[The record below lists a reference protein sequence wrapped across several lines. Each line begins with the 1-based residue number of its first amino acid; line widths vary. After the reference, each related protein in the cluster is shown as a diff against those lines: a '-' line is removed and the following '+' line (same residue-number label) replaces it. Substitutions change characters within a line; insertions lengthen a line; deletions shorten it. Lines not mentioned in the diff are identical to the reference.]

1 MHERRHRGHTSNL
14 WGEEVPFARA
24 AAQTQLAPVAWQALS
39 TWSGS
44 QACIT
49 TVRPMWNPESPEK
62 CQEIRRNAQGIS
74 ENISEYIWVTCP
86 SSYGVFEPSF
96 WLDISPQHTSTYL
109 KGISRMPKSRAPICK
124 GHLCGVHWSGTW
136 NCHTKPVP
144 LQTWNGWYTINGWYT
159 QIAIFQC
166 TTFAPYG
173 KWLAL

>member
-24 AAQTQLAPVAWQALS
+24 AAQTQLAPVAWPLS
-39 TWSGS
+39 TWS
-44 QACIT
+44 CIT

-74 ENISEYIWVTCP
+74 ENISEYLWVTCP